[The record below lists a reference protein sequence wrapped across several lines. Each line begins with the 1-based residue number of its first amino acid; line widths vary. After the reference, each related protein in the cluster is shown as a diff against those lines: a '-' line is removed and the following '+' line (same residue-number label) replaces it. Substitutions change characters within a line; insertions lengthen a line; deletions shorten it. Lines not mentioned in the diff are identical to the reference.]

1 VWIRG
6 AACNDDGDEVS
17 LEAPNADQ
25 NVDSEIHNRQGERDI
40 VIFEPLEDSPHAGRI
55 RSAAWRGDGDEMR

>member
-6 AACNDDGDEVS
+6 AACNDGSDEVS

-25 NVDSEIHNRQGERDI
+25 NVDSEIYNRQGERDI
-40 VIFEPLEDSPHAGRI
+40 VIFEPLEDSPHAVRI
-55 RSAAWRGDGDEMR
+55 RSAACRGDGDEMR